1 MNTEIKMQE
10 CETCGDEF
18 DANDLTHGDCHD
30 CLVAVLE
37 FNEVQFCETQAELT
51 EMVNDVLAHFDMAND
66 HCWSEISFELKESQP
81 ALSVWLQSA
90 SDRWNELGE

>member
-18 DANDLTHGDCHD
+18 DANDLTRGDCHD
-30 CLVAVLE
+30 CLIAVIE

-51 EMVNDVLAHFDMAND
+51 EMVNDVLAHFGMVND
-66 HCWSEISFELKESQP
+66 HCWSEISEIIRPFQPELSEWM
-81 ALSVWLQSA
+81 ADAAYL
-90 SDRWNELGE
+90 WNVFGE